1 MDALI
6 FKEES
11 FKIVGAAME
20 VHRVLG
26 CGFSEPVYQDALEL
40 EFKAR
45 NIPYEREKTFY
56 IDYKGNQLNKYYRV
70 DFLCYD
76 KIIVETKAVT
86 TLDEGHMAQIYNY
99 LKASNMNLGVLIN
112 FGQPSLETK
121 RIPCTT
127 KWAQQ

>member
-56 IDYKGNQLNKYYRV
+56 IDYKGNQLNKYY
-70 DFLCYD
+70 D
-76 KIIVETKAVT
+76 
-86 TLDEGHMAQIYNY
+86 
-99 LKASNMNLGVLIN
+99 
-112 FGQPSLETK
+112 
-121 RIPCTT
+121 
-127 KWAQQ
+127 